1 MNWFETLV
9 LGMELGLVVGAM
21 LGFIIKGIRI
31 RCRYKASLK
40 YLKGLLDRK
49 GLNNPIVR
57 AMIWR
62 AFLEGKAHLLMRN
75 LRGLDERRRSA

>member
-21 LGFIIKGIRI
+21 LGFIIKGIRIRI

-62 AFLEGKAHLLMRN
+62 GKLISLCAI
-75 LRGLDERRRSA
+75 

>member
-62 AFLEGKAHLLMRN
+62 AFLEGKLISLCAI
-75 LRGLDERRRSA
+75 